1 MENLDRIVADTLA
14 QSGFE
19 TPVYLRPIPWS
30 RWFRCE
36 SSFSL
41 LLVPSAPGL
50 YALAEEI
57 VAPSEASA
65 KRMLA
70 VFDIGETDD
79 LCVTLSRKF
88 APSSPL
94 SERLSTGRCFVRFA
108 QFRDAE
114 RRRMVCNSLKRWLA
128 ASSQAATGLPGD
140 TSSHDI
146 GIAGDFSKADGA
158 TAEAATNA
166 VSNAGA
172 AGAVEIAT
180 GAIAKP
186 DTAGAVEA
194 ATSAIAEADTPGT
207 AEPAAAPTAGSPH
220 AVDPAAVREN
230 HSRNL
235 CHPERS
241 EAAAERSRRTP
252 FDGASSR
259 TFTGI
264 PTTHPAADIVES
276 LRNTAGPTAPD
287 SPDQKTESRKAA
299 AGDEPPP
306 LPSGF

>member
-57 VAPSEASA
+57 AAPGEASA

-70 VFDIGETDD
+70 VFEIGETED
-79 LCVTLSRKF
+79 LCVTISRHF
-88 APSSPL
+88 APRSPL

-108 QFRDAE
+108 QLRDAE
-114 RRRMVCNSLKRWLA
+114 RRHIVCNSLKRWLS
-128 ASSQAATGLPGD
+128 ASSQAATGIGSENPTEV
-140 TSSHDI
+140 TSKDL
-146 GIAGDFSKADGA
+146 GIARDFAKTESA
-158 TAEAATNA
+158 TAEAALA
-166 VSNAGA
+166 REVSSFP
-172 AGAVEIAT
+172 
-180 GAIAKP
+180 P
-186 DTAGAVEA
+186 DPTFGISAPSHNTSGSTTPHTPDHKTA
-194 ATSAIAEADTPGT
+194 S
-207 AEPAAAPTAGSPH
+207 
-220 AVDPAAVREN
+220 RE
-230 HSRNL
+230 
-235 CHPERS
+235 
-241 EAAAERSRRTP
+241 T
-252 FDGASSR
+252 
-259 TFTGI
+259 
-264 PTTHPAADIVES
+264 
-276 LRNTAGPTAPD
+276 
-287 SPDQKTESRKAA
+287 A

>member
-50 YALAEEI
+50 YALAEE
-57 VAPSEASA
+57 VAAPGETPSA

-79 LCVTLSRKF
+79 LCVTLSRHF
-88 APSSPL
+88 APRSPL
-94 SERLSTGRCFVRFA
+94 SERLSAGRCFVRFA
-108 QFRDAE
+108 QLRDAE

-128 ASSQAATGLPGD
+128 ASAQTANGLPGD
-140 TSSHDI
+140 SSSHDI
-146 GIAGDFSKADGA
+146 GIARDFAKVHA
-158 TAEAATNA
+158 TTGEAASA
-166 VSNAGA
+166 H
-172 AGAVEIAT
+172 
-180 GAIAKP
+180 
-186 DTAGAVEA
+186 
-194 ATSAIAEADTPGT
+194 ATSVPET
-207 AEPAAAPTAGSPH
+207 ASSLS
-220 AVDPAAVREN
+220 VDRSTVHENLTVAPAAVRGN
-230 HSRNL
+230 HPLNL
-235 CHPERS
+235 CHPGQS
-241 EAAAERSRRTP
+241 EAPAERSRRTP
-252 FDGASSR
+252 SDFASSR

-264 PTTHPAADIVES
+264 SVAGPAAAISTSSQATSCEA
-276 LRNTAGPTAPD
+276 TPEAPD
-287 SPDQKTESRKAA
+287 HKTESPKAA

>member
-19 TPVYLRPIPWS
+19 TPVFLRPVPWS

-57 VAPSEASA
+57 AAPGEASA

-79 LCVTLSRKF
+79 LCVTLSRHF
-88 APSSPL
+88 APRSPL

-108 QFRDAE
+108 QLRDAE
-114 RRRMVCNSLKRWLA
+114 RRRIVCNSLKRWLA
-128 ASSQAATGLPGD
+128 ASAQTATGLSND
-140 TSSHDI
+140 VSTNDL
-146 GIAGDFSKADGA
+146 GIARDFAKA
-158 TAEAATNA
+158 
-166 VSNAGA
+166 
-172 AGAVEIAT
+172 EIAT
-180 GAIAKP
+180 TE
-186 DTAGAVEA
+186 TAPAREV
-194 ATSAIAEADTPGT
+194 SPLPADP
-207 AEPAAAPTAGSPH
+207 PTGS
-220 AVDPAAVREN
+220 
-230 HSRNL
+230 
-235 CHPERS
+235 
-241 EAAAERSRRTP
+241 
-252 FDGASSR
+252 FASS
-259 TFTGI
+259 
-264 PTTHPAADIVES
+264 HNA
-276 LRNTAGPTAPD
+276 AGPITAQAPD
-287 SPDQKTESRKAA
+287 HKTESRKAA

>member
-41 LLVPSAPGL
+41 LLVPSSPGL

-57 VAPSEASA
+57 AAPGGETPSA

-70 VFDIGETDD
+70 VFEIGETED
-79 LCVTLSRKF
+79 LCLTLSRQF

-94 SERLSTGRCFVRFA
+94 AARLATGRCFVRFA
-108 QFRDAE
+108 QLHDAE

-128 ASSQAATGLPGD
+128 ASAQTATGLAND
-140 TSSHDI
+140 ASLRDI
-146 GIAGDFSKADGA
+146 GIARDF
-158 TAEAATNA
+158 
-166 VSNAGA
+166 
-172 AGAVEIAT
+172 
-180 GAIAKP
+180 AIAQ
-186 DTAGAVEA
+186 
-194 ATSAIAEADTPGT
+194 ATSCEAT
-207 AEPAAAPTAGSPH
+207 PAA
-220 AVDPAAVREN
+220 
-230 HSRNL
+230 
-235 CHPERS
+235 
-241 EAAAERSRRTP
+241 
-252 FDGASSR
+252 
-259 TFTGI
+259 
-264 PTTHPAADIVES
+264 
-276 LRNTAGPTAPD
+276 PD
-287 SPDQKTESRKAA
+287 HKTESRKAA

>member
-158 TAEAATNA
+158 TAEAATDA
-166 VSNAGA
+166 MSNAGA
-172 AGAVEIAT
+172 AGAVEVAT

-186 DTAGAVEA
+186 DTA
-194 ATSAIAEADTPGT
+194 GT

>member
-1 MENLDRIVADTLA
+1 MENLDRIVADTMA

-57 VAPSEASA
+57 VAPGEASA

-79 LCVTLSRKF
+79 LCVTLSRYF
-88 APSSPL
+88 APRSPF

-108 QFRDAE
+108 QLRDAE

-140 TSSHDI
+140 PSSHDI
-146 GIAGDFSKADGA
+146 GIARDFAKAD
-158 TAEAATNA
+158 TAISE
-166 VSNAGA
+166 S
-172 AGAVEIAT
+172 
-180 GAIAKP
+180 
-186 DTAGAVEA
+186 
-194 ATSAIAEADTPGT
+194 
-207 AEPAAAPTAGSPH
+207 
-220 AVDPAAVREN
+220 
-230 HSRNL
+230 

-241 EAAAERSRRTP
+241 EATAERSRRP
-252 FDGASSR
+252 PCDFASSQ
-259 TFTGI
+259 TSTGI
-264 PTTHPAADIVES
+264 PATDPAAGVSASS
-276 LRNTAGPTAPD
+276 LIAPRETAPEA
-287 SPDQKTESRKAA
+287 PDPKTESRKTA

>member
-19 TPVYLRPIPWS
+19 TPVFLRPVPWS

-57 VAPSEASA
+57 AAPGEASA

-79 LCVTLSRKF
+79 LCITLSRHF

-94 SERLSTGRCFVRFA
+94 SQRLSTGRCFVRFA
-108 QFRDAE
+108 QLRDAE

-128 ASSQAATGLPGD
+128 ATSQTATGLPAD
-140 TSSHDI
+140 ASTHDF
-146 GIAGDFSKADGA
+146 GIARDFVKAQTTSCEA
-158 TAEAATNA
+158 TPA
-166 VSNAGA
+166 V
-172 AGAVEIAT
+172 
-180 GAIAKP
+180 P
-186 DTAGAVEA
+186 D
-194 ATSAIAEADTPGT
+194 
-207 AEPAAAPTAGSPH
+207 H
-220 AVDPAAVREN
+220 
-230 HSRNL
+230 
-235 CHPERS
+235 
-241 EAAAERSRRTP
+241 
-252 FDGASSR
+252 
-259 TFTGI
+259 
-264 PTTHPAADIVES
+264 
-276 LRNTAGPTAPD
+276 
-287 SPDQKTESRKAA
+287 KTESRKAA
-299 AGDEPPP
+299 VGDEPPP

>member
-19 TPVYLRPIPWS
+19 TPVFLRPVPWS

-57 VAPSEASA
+57 AVPGEASA

-79 LCVTLSRKF
+79 LCVTLSRHF
-88 APSSPL
+88 APRSPL

-108 QFRDAE
+108 QLRDTE
-114 RRRMVCNSLKRWLA
+114 RRRIVCNSLKRWLA
-128 ASSQAATGLPGD
+128 ASAQNVTGLPAD
-140 TSSHDI
+140 ASSHDI
-146 GIAGDFSKADGA
+146 GIARDF
-158 TAEAATNA
+158 
-166 VSNAGA
+166 
-172 AGAVEIAT
+172 
-180 GAIAKP
+180 AKT
-186 DTAGAVEA
+186 DTA
-194 ATSAIAEADTPGT
+194 TSE
-207 AEPAAAPTAGSPH
+207 H
-220 AVDPAAVREN
+220 
-230 HSRNL
+230 

-241 EAAAERSRRTP
+241 EAVAERSRRTP
-252 FDGASSR
+252 CDLASPQTS
-259 TFTGI
+259 TGI
-264 PTTHPAADIVES
+264 PTTES
-276 LRNTAGPTAPD
+276 GSGISTSQITSREPTHEA
-287 SPDQKTESRKAA
+287 STHTTESRKAA

>member
-94 SERLSTGRCFVRFA
+94 SGRLSTGRCFVRFA

-158 TAEAATNA
+158 TAEAATDA
-166 VSNAGA
+166 MSNAGA
-172 AGAVEIAT
+172 AGAVEVAT
-180 GAIAKP
+180 GAVAKP
-186 DTAGAVEA
+186 DTAE
-194 ATSAIAEADTPGT
+194 T

-264 PTTHPAADIVES
+264 PTAHPAADIVES
-276 LRNTAGPTAPD
+276 LRNTSGPTTPD

>member
-1 MENLDRIVADTLA
+1 MENLDRLVADTLA

-57 VAPSEASA
+57 VAPGEASA

-79 LCVTLSRKF
+79 LCVTLSRHF

-108 QFRDAE
+108 QFRDVE

-128 ASSQAATGLPGD
+128 ASSQAASGLPGD
-140 TSSHDI
+140 ASPHDI
-146 GIAGDFSKADGA
+146 GIARDFSKAD
-158 TAEAATNA
+158 TAISE
-166 VSNAGA
+166 
-172 AGAVEIAT
+172 
-180 GAIAKP
+180 
-186 DTAGAVEA
+186 
-194 ATSAIAEADTPGT
+194 
-207 AEPAAAPTAGSPH
+207 
-220 AVDPAAVREN
+220 R
-230 HSRNL
+230 

-241 EAAAERSRRTP
+241 EATAERSQRHP
-252 FDGASSR
+252 CDFASSQ
-259 TFTGI
+259 TSTGI
-264 PTTHPAADIVES
+264 PATDPAAAVSASS
-276 LRNTAGPTAPD
+276 LIAPRETVPEARD
-287 SPDQKTESRKAA
+287 HTTESRKAA

>member
-19 TPVYLRPIPWS
+19 TPVFLRPVPWS

-57 VAPSEASA
+57 AAPGEASA

-79 LCVTLSRKF
+79 LCVTLSRHF
-88 APSSPL
+88 APRSPL

-108 QFRDAE
+108 QLRDTE
-114 RRRMVCNSLKRWLA
+114 RRRIVCNSLKRWLA
-128 ASSQAATGLPGD
+128 ASAQNVTGLPAD
-140 TSSHDI
+140 ASSHDI
-146 GIAGDFSKADGA
+146 GIARDFAKAH
-158 TAEAATNA
+158 AATE
-166 VSNAGA
+166 GA
-172 AGAVEIAT
+172 SASDSAT
-180 GAIAKP
+180 
-186 DTAGAVEA
+186 V
-194 ATSAIAEADTPGT
+194 
-207 AEPAAAPTAGSPH
+207 AAAPADVLATPLSE
-220 AVDPAAVREN
+220 DPASGRGVRPL
-230 HSRNL
+230 NL
-235 CHPERS
+235 TAAISEDCHPERS
-241 EAAAERSRRTP
+241 EAVAERSRTTP
-252 FDGASSR
+252 CDLVSR
-259 TFTGI
+259 QTSTGI
-264 PTTHPAADIVES
+264 PTAES
-276 LRNTAGPTAPD
+276 ASGISTPQATSREAVLDPT
-287 SPDQKTESRKAA
+287 TESRKAA